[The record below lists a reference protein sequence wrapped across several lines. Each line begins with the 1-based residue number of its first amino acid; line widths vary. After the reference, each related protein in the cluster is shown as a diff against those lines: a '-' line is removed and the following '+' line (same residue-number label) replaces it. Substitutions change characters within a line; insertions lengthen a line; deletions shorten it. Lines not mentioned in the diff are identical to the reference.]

1 MKFEFNLELSISKYL
16 VVQKDFAHSEPQI
29 HQCVFQYISTTK
41 TSIKT
46 QTIPTLFQPGTFAK
60 CIRNKAVRVVPCG
73 LLIGQAYLH
82 FKVRVPKLRKNLFH
96 SSATAGMP
104 NKNLQKNSPNRHGVP
119 HYTTCLRHY
128 SIPWSGW
135 KCF

>member
-16 VVQKDFAHSEPQI
+16 VAQKDFAHSEPQI